1 MVKNFIYLGEGNG
14 RIGFQHGRYV
24 VKVPLNES
32 GLHDNW
38 KEYDRWE
45 DYRKCYFSSE
55 TQSKPI
61 VKFARCRLLFNYFLI
76 MELVR
81 PCLRKEQ
88 PDWARWID
96 CGQVGFNSKNVI
108 VAYDYA

>member
-1 MVKNFIYLGEGNG
+1 MKCFVYLGEGNH

-32 GLHDNW
+32 GLHDNQ
-38 KEYDRWE
+38 KEYDRWK
-45 DYRKCYFSSE
+45 DYRKHYFSGKM
-55 TQSKPI
+55 QSRPV
-61 VKFARCRLLFNYFLI
+61 VKLARCRLLFNYFLV

-81 PCLRKEQ
+81 PCLWKEQ
-88 PDWARWID
+88 PRWARRID
-96 CGQVGFNSKNVI
+96 CGQVGFNCNNIV